1 MPPLNAP
8 LRFRPLLKRALW
20 GGRRL
25 GDVLGKPIGPDHD
38 YAESWEV
45 VDHGADQSIVADGP
59 HVGRTLAELL
69 AARGVELLGR
79 HHPQPRFPL
88 LFKFL
93 DCRDKLSVQV
103 HPNDAQAARLAPP
116 DLGKTEAWVVLAA
129 EPGSLI
135 YAGLKRGFDRAAFE
149 REVRR
154 GTCDLCL
161 HRFEPKVG
169 DCLFLPAG
177 VVHAPGAGVL
187 MAEIQ
192 QSSDV
197 TFRLF
202 DWNRVGADGRPR
214 ALHIDQA
221 LDAINYAYGPADPQR
236 PEPTDDPRVERLVAC
251 DKFVLERI
259 TLGDDPYPW
268 PADDRCRIVAVLD
281 GAVRWQGGEATPFTT
296 AQGETTLVPAAC
308 RGVRIVAEEA
318 EQRTGSV
325 SDRKATVLSAY
336 LP

>member
-1 MPPLNAP
+1 MTLAAP
-8 LRFRPLLKRALW
+8 LAFRPLLKRALW

-25 GDVLGKPIGPDHD
+25 GDVLGKPLGPEPD

-45 VDHGADQSIVADGP
+45 VDHGTDQSIVAAGP
-59 HVGRTLAELL
+59 HQGRTLAELL
-69 AARGVELLGR
+69 ASHGRDLLGR

-103 HPNDAQAARLAPP
+103 HPNDEQAARLSPP

-149 REVRR
+149 RELHR
-154 GTCDLCL
+154 GTADLCL
-161 HRFEPKVG
+161 HRFEPKPG

-177 VVHAPGAGVL
+177 AVHAPGAGVL

-202 DWNRVGADGRPR
+202 DWNRVGTDGRPR
-214 ALHIDQA
+214 ALHIEQG
-221 LDAINYAYGPADPQR
+221 LDAINYAFGPANPQT
-236 PEPTDDPRVERLVAC
+236 PQPTGDPRVARLVEC
-251 DKFVLERI
+251 EKFVLERI
-259 TLGDDPYPW
+259 TLVGGSLPLPGDG
-268 PADDRCRIVAVLD
+268 ACRILAAID
-281 GAVRWQGGEATPFTT
+281 GAVRLEGFAGPALPLVKGTT
-296 AQGETTLVPAAC
+296 ALLPAAC
-308 RGVRIVAEEA
+308 TGCTIVADGA
-318 EQRTGSV
+318 
-325 SDRKATVLSAY
+325 ATVLSAH

>member
-1 MPPLNAP
+1 MPSLAAP
-8 LRFRPLLKRALW
+8 LCFRPLVKRALW

-25 GDVLGKPIGPDHD
+25 GDVLGKPIGPETD

-45 VDHGADQSIVADGP
+45 VDHGADQSVVAAGP
-59 HVGRTLAELL
+59 LAGRTLAKLL
-69 AARGVELLGR
+69 AANGPELLGR
-79 HHPQPRFPL
+79 HHPQSRFPL

-103 HPNDAQAARLAPP
+103 HPNDAQAARLSPP

-214 ALHIDQA
+214 TLHIEQA
-221 LDAINYAYGPADPQR
+221 LDAINYAYGPANPQT
-236 PEPTDDPRVERLVAC
+236 PQPTDDLRVARLVAC

-259 TLGDDPYPW
+259 ALGDEPYAISP
-268 PADDRCRIVAVLD
+268 DDRCRIVAVVD
-281 GAVRWQGGEATPFTT
+281 GAVRWEGFAAPSFTT
-296 AQGETTLVPAAC
+296 VKGETTLVPAAC
-308 RGVRIVAEEA
+308 RDVRIVAEP
-318 EQRTGSV
+318 T
-325 SDRKATVLSAY
+325 ATVLSAY

>member
-1 MPPLNAP
+1 MPPLDAP
-8 LRFRPLLKRALW
+8 LRFRPLVKRALW

-25 GDVLGKPIGPDHD
+25 GDVLGKPIGPEAD
-38 YAESWEV
+38 YAESWEI
-45 VDHGADQSIVADGP
+45 VDHGADQSVVTEGP
-59 HVGRTLAELL
+59 LAGRTLAELL
-69 AARGVELLGR
+69 TSHGSELLGR
-79 HHPQPRFPL
+79 HHPQSRFPL

-103 HPNDAQAARLAPP
+103 HPNDAQGARLTPP

-149 REVRR
+149 REVHR
-154 GTCDLCL
+154 GTSDLCL

-177 VVHAPGAGVL
+177 VVHAPGGGVL
-187 MAEIQ
+187 IAEIQ

-214 ALHIDQA
+214 ALHIEQA
-221 LDAINYAYGPADPQR
+221 LDVINYAFGPANPQM
-236 PEPTDDPRVERLVAC
+236 PAPTDDPRVVRLVAC

-259 TLGDDPYPW
+259 TLGAEPYVV
-268 PADDRCRIVAVLD
+268 PADDRCRIVAVVE
-281 GAVRWQGGEATPFTT
+281 GAVRWEGEGTTAFTT
-296 AQGETTLVPAAC
+296 TQGHTTLVPAAC
-308 RGVRIVAEEA
+308 RNARIVAEPM
-318 EQRTGSV
+318 
-325 SDRKATVLSAY
+325 ATVLSAY